1 MALSNGTKQYILNY
15 DSKYLYPYTLLQ
27 CIIDEDNPALIGE
40 TAIINKIA
48 KYVQDSNKK
57 SSGMVLGINNTDSDT
72 LSLQKLAA
80 FSDASTYKYKYFSGN
95 AEFVDL
101 PTITLDG
108 IEKSFVVDKNN
119 ENIPN
124 YTIKVN
130 PTYLSYTAANGL
142 SVIKS
147 DSLNIDTNIA
157 NASKKYV
164 YFDGDG
170 KPAVCTE
177 SIGTDSNFI
186 YYNPANGGFTASEL
200 TTDTNCAVYFNK
212 GVVTQIYPENL
223 IAGKLQPNTTVLAQ
237 SFPAIPYI
245 LPTNNR
251 VQYAC
256 PTDPSALTILAYKPS
271 ETEGEEGEL
280 TWTKPTGFLSMEI
293 KTPAASTDTSDASK
307 YYIVGVEES
316 SLTKSGASTLY
327 SAANSEL
334 TKSIY
339 FKDFSLYN
347 ASDERLKTFTSD
359 IDIDFD
365 KLSTIKKGIFY
376 WNSDETMAEQ
386 LGVTAQSVK
395 EVFPQIVSEN
405 CGMYSVAYDRLGV
418 IALAAIDKLHKE
430 NEELKTR
437 IKELEE
443 KIK

>member
-27 CIIDEDNPALIGE
+27 CIIDEDDPTLIGE
-40 TAIINKIA
+40 AAIINKIA
-48 KYVQDSNKK
+48 KYVQDSDKK
-57 SSGMVLGINNTDSDT
+57 SSGMVLGINNTDSNT
-72 LSLQKLAA
+72 LSLQKLDA

-95 AEFVDL
+95 AKFEDF
-101 PTITLDG
+101 PKITLDG
-108 IEKSFVVDKNN
+108 IEKSFEVNLDAS
-119 ENIPN
+119 N

-130 PTYLSYTAANGL
+130 PEYFSYTANGL

-147 DSLNIDTNIA
+147 DSLNITNKD
-157 NASKKYV
+157 ASKKHV
-164 YFDGDG
+164 YFDANG
-170 KPAVCTE
+170 KPATYAGY
-177 SIGTDSNFI
+177 IGSNEKFI
-186 YYNPANGGFTASEL
+186 YYDQNDGFKESAL
-200 TTDTNCAVYFNK
+200 TTGKNHAVYFEEGAVK
-212 GVVTQIYPENL
+212 EISPDNL
-223 IAGKLQPNTTVLAQ
+223 IAGKLQATTTVISQ
-237 SFPAIPYI
+237 EFPAVPYI
-245 LPTNNR
+245 LPTNDS
-251 VQYAC
+251 VQYVC
-256 PTDPSALTILAYKPS
+256 PTDPSALTVLAYKPS
-271 ETEGEEGEL
+271 ETDGEKGEL

-293 KTPAASTDTSDASK
+293 KTPDASTSETDASK
-307 YYIVGVEES
+307 YYLVGVEES
-316 SLTKSGASTLY
+316 SLKKSGASTLY

-347 ASDERLKTFTSD
+347 ASDERLKTFISD

-376 WNSDETMAEQ
+376 WNSDETKAEQ

-437 IKELEE
+437 IRELEE